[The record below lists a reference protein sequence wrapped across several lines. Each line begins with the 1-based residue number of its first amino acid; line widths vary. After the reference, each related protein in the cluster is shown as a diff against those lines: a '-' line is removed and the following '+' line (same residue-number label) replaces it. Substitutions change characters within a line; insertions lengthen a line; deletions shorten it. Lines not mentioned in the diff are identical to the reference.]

1 MHAVEKIR
9 NLAIIAHIDHG
20 KTTLIDSIFRAA
32 HVFRENARIDERV
45 MDSNDLER
53 ERGITIRSKHCTV
66 EWADYLINIIDT
78 PGHADF
84 SGEVERVLSMVDC
97 VLLLVDANE
106 GPMPQTRYVL
116 MRALRLGLRPIVIV
130 NKADRPNADPSG
142 ALDKTF
148 DLFVELG
155 ATNEQLDFPIL
166 YGSGLEGWIVEDL
179 DEYKK
184 EEHEREE
191 QEREGRLIDGG
202 GLSPALLKELA
213 DAGMD
218 DLFET
223 IVREVPAPRV
233 DQEAPFRMQVST
245 LAWSD
250 YIGRIGCGRVLEGR
264 LRVGDELQRITTRR
278 AGGNASALSTTD
290 GTEFGTP
297 GGTEFGTTDHIA
309 DGTKSGAPHGAGS
322 RADPQTTHL
331 PTACRA
337 SGAEF
342 DVVGAEAARVTHLWV
357 TRGLEN
363 REVDEVA
370 AGDIVWLAGPADI
383 TLGDTLASSELE
395 PARAALP
402 PLEIEEPTVSMF
414 FLVNNGPFAG
424 QDGKAATLRQ
434 LKDRL
439 ERELRVNV
447 ALRMED
453 LGRPDGV
460 KVSGRGELHLA
471 ILIEE
476 MRREGYELCV
486 SRPEVITRRDA
497 SGRVLEPMEQLIID
511 VPEEYQGAIIQE
523 LSLRKGELLAVESTG
538 TGLVRLEFSISTRGL
553 IGYRNDFLTETRG
566 LGVMS
571 SRFTG
576 YGPWKG
582 ELPGRERGSLVSQ
595 AAGDAASYSLENL
608 QQRAT
613 LFVSPMDPVYE
624 GMIVGENSRAD
635 DMLCNPTKRKQL
647 GNYRSSTKEIDA
659 GLKVPR
665 TLTLEGAL
673 EWIAGD
679 ELVEVTPSTVRVRK
693 HILSTEQRKKAEKRG
708 PADA

>member
-1 MHAVEKIR
+1 
-9 NLAIIAHIDHG
+9 
-20 KTTLIDSIFRAA
+20 
-32 HVFRENARIDERV
+32 
-45 MDSNDLER
+45 
-53 ERGITIRSKHCTV
+53 
-66 EWADYLINIIDT
+66 
-78 PGHADF
+78 
-84 SGEVERVLSMVDC
+84 

-116 MRALRLGLRPIVIV
+116 MRALRLGLRPIVVV

-155 ATNEQLDFPIL
+155 ADNEQLDFPVL
-166 YGSGLEGWIVEDL
+166 YGSGLEGWIVKDL
-179 DEYKK
+179 DEYQK

-191 QEREGRLIDGG
+191 HLGDGG
-202 GLSPALLKELA
+202 GLSPALLRELA
-213 DAGMD
+213 DAGMN

-223 IVREVPAPRV
+223 IIDRVPAPSV
-233 DQEAPFRMQVST
+233 ELEAPFLMQVST

-250 YIGRIGCGRVLEGR
+250 YIGRIGCGRVLHGR
-264 LRVGDELQRITTRR
+264 LRVGDELQRVTTRHLR
-278 AGGNASALSTTD
+278 TGDPDAGWET
-290 GTEFGTP
+290 
-297 GGTEFGTTDHIA
+297 
-309 DGTKSGAPHGAGS
+309 AGVES
-322 RADPQTTHL
+322 
-331 PTACRA
+331 
-337 SGAEF
+337 
-342 DVVGAEAARVTHLWV
+342 ARVTHLWV

-363 REVDEVA
+363 REVDEVV
-370 AGDIVWLAGPADI
+370 AGDIVWLAGPAEL
-383 TLGDTLASSELE
+383 TLGDTLAAPEL
-395 PARAALP
+395 AAGDVALP

-424 QDGKAATLRQ
+424 QDGRAVTLRQ
-434 LKDRL
+434 IKDRL
-439 ERELRVNV
+439 AREVRVNV
-447 ALRMED
+447 ALRVED

-476 MRREGYELCV
+476 MRREGIELCV
-486 SRPEVITRRDA
+486 SKPEVITHRDA
-497 SGRVLEPMEQLIID
+497 RGKLLEPMEQLIID
-511 VPEEYQGAIIQE
+511 VPEEYQGTVIQE
-523 LSLRKGELLAVESTG
+523 LSLRKGELIAMHATG

-553 IGYRNDFLTETRG
+553 IGYRSDFLTETRG

-576 YGPWKG
+576 YGRWRG
-582 ELPGRERGSLVSQ
+582 DLPGRERGSLVSQ
-595 AAGDAASYSLENL
+595 AAGEVAAYSLENL

-613 LFVSPMDPVYE
+613 LFVSPMDRVYE

-665 TLTLEGAL
+665 PLTLESAL
-673 EWIAGD
+673 EWIADD
-679 ELVEVTPSTVRVRK
+679 ELVEVTPKTVRVRK
-693 HILSTEQRKKAEKRG
+693 AILSGEQRKKAEKQTA
-708 PADA
+708 PVA

>member
-1 MHAVEKIR
+1 MHAAQTIR

-32 HVFRENARIDERV
+32 RVFRDNARVEERV
-45 MDSNDLER
+45 MDSGDLER

-66 EWADYLINIIDT
+66 EWGGYLINIIDT

-84 SGEVERVLSMVDC
+84 SGEVERVLSMVDS

-116 MRALRLGLRPIVIV
+116 MRALRLGLRPIVVV
-130 NKADRPNADPSG
+130 NKVDRPNADPSG
-142 ALDKTF
+142 ALDRTF

-155 ATNEQLDFPIL
+155 ADDRQLDFPVL
-166 YGSGLEGWIVEDL
+166 YGSGLEGWIVEDIH
-179 DEYKK
+179 EYMK

-191 QEREGRLIDGG
+191 RLVDGG
-202 GLSPALLKELA
+202 GLSPTLLKELA
-213 DAGMD
+213 DAGMS

-223 IVREVPAPRV
+223 IVREVPAPAV
-233 DQEAPFRMQVST
+233 DQTAPFRMQVST

-250 YIGRIGCGRVLEGR
+250 YIGRIGCGRVLEGQ
-264 LRVGDELQRITTRR
+264 LKVGDELRRVTTARLKPEEPE
-278 AGGNASALSTTD
+278 AGWRVT
-290 GTEFGTP
+290 GT
-297 GGTEFGTTDHIA
+297 
-309 DGTKSGAPHGAGS
+309 
-322 RADPQTTHL
+322 
-331 PTACRA
+331 
-337 SGAEF
+337 
-342 DVVGAEAARVTHLWV
+342 EAARVTHLWV
-357 TRGLEN
+357 TRGLDN
-363 REVDEVA
+363 RAVDEVA
-370 AGDIVWLAGPADI
+370 AGDIVWLAGPEDI
-383 TLGDTLASSELE
+383 TLGDTLAAPGLVE
-395 PARAALP
+395 AQGGAATVALP

-424 QDGKAATLRQ
+424 RDGRAATLRQ
-434 LKDRL
+434 IKDRL
-439 ERELRVNV
+439 ERELRANV

-476 MRREGYELCV
+476 MRREGFELCV
-486 SRPEVITRRDA
+486 SRPEVITHRDEH
-497 SGRVLEPMEQLIID
+497 GKLLEPMEHLVVD
-511 VPEEYQGAIIQE
+511 APEEFQGAIIRE
-523 LSLRKGELLAVESTG
+523 LSSRKGGLLGVEATG
-538 TGLVRLEFSISTRGL
+538 TGVVRLEFSIPTRGL
-553 IGYRNDFLTETRG
+553 IGYRSSFLTETRG

-576 YGPWKG
+576 YGPWRG

-595 AAGDAASYSLENL
+595 AAGEAASYSLENL

-624 GMIVGENSRAD
+624 GMIVGENARAD

-665 TLTLEGAL
+665 TLTLERAL
-673 EWIAGD
+673 EWIADD
-679 ELVEVTPSTVRVRK
+679 ELVEVTPKNVRVRK
-693 HILSTEQRKKAEKRG
+693 AVLSTELR
-708 PADA
+708 